1 MPPVSRLPTL
11 HLLAALALGL
21 PACPAM
27 ADPSAPSPPVQVIS
41 AWIRWLPAGLPAAGY
56 LTLTNTGAKPI
67 ELESAASPSYG
78 DVSIHRSIKQGT
90 TEEMVPVKEITL
102 EPHRTLAFES
112 TGYHFMLTK
121 PAPSADTSATIPITL
136 RFADGSSMTVTFAV
150 RKNSQPG
157 SAIQQH

>member
-1 MPPVSRLPTL
+1 MAPVSRLPAL
-11 HLLAALALGL
+11 RLLAALALGL
-21 PACPAM
+21 PVLAVL
-27 ADPSAPSPPVQVIS
+27 ADPSAPPPPVHVIS

-56 LTLTNTGAKPI
+56 LTLANTGAKPI
-67 ELESAASPSYG
+67 ELESATSPSYG

-90 TEEMVPVKEITL
+90 TEEMVPVQEITL
-102 EPHRTLAFES
+102 QPHRTLAFES

-136 RFADGSSMTVTFAV
+136 RFADGSSMMVRFEV

-157 SAIQQH
+157 SATQRH